1 MGSGMKRLRVGSRPI
16 KVDIRSLFYTIA
28 GEICVS
34 NPSFFIREGIME
46 ETKPFP
52 EERTPFPPVFW
63 VANSIEV
70 LERFA
75 YYGIYFGFGIYMAS
89 LGYSRAQ
96 LGIVQSLFLLLSY
109 GIPVIAGTFAD
120 RYGFKKILIVSY
132 LAYLPAILLL
142 IFTKSF
148 SGIVLTMLSIGLAAG
163 IFKPLVAGTVRA
175 VTDKTNK
182 TLGFGIFYAMVN
194 VGGSFG
200 PIVLGKLRAISWNY
214 AFMAAAA
221 SVVVMLFITIFF
233 YEEPERKTEGE
244 TLGEKLQEIGVAL
257 SDMRFTFLLVL
268 LGVFFWLPFWCFF
281 NLCAVYVDGNLDTV
295 RLYESMRSVLGT
307 GVANFFSQVDEEGTR
322 RVLGETISH
331 TGWIIMVFQ
340 VFVSRIAERFKAIP
354 TFLVGLILIA
364 LGFVV
369 IGFANVSAPALI
381 FLGII
386 IFAVGEMVSSPR
398 IQEYITWIAPKEKA
412 GQYMGMNF
420 LSIMIGAALSGVTY
434 TSLSGH
440 FNNMGKSEYVWY
452 TLAAHTI
459 LAIIALTI
467 FTKTAGEFKE
477 RDE

>member
-1 MGSGMKRLRVGSRPI
+1 
-16 KVDIRSLFYTIA
+16 
-28 GEICVS
+28 
-34 NPSFFIREGIME
+34 ME
-46 ETKPFP
+46 DVKPVTP

-96 LGIVQSLFLLLSY
+96 LGIVQSIFLLLSY

-142 IFTKSF
+142 ILTKSF

-221 SVVVMLFITIFF
+221 SIVVMLFITIFF
-233 YEEPERKTEGE
+233 YKEPERETEGT
-244 TLGEKLQEIGVAL
+244 TLGERLTEIGVVLKDLKFSA
-257 SDMRFTFLLVL
+257 LLVI

-281 NLCAVYVDGNLDTV
+281 NLCAVYVDGNLDTA
-295 RLYESMRSVLGT
+295 RLYESMRGVLGT
-307 GVANFFSQVDEEGTR
+307 GFTDFFSQVDEEGTR
-322 RVLGETISH
+322 RILGETISH

-340 VFVSRIAERFKAIP
+340 VFVSRIAERFKAMP
-354 TFLVGLILIA
+354 TFLVGLFLIA
-364 LGFVV
+364 VGFVV

-386 IFAVGEMVSSPR
+386 IFAIGEMVSSPR

-434 TSLSGH
+434 TSLSGY
-440 FNNMGKSEYVWY
+440 FNSMDRPEYVWY

-459 LAIIALTI
+459 LAIVALVV

-477 RDE
+477 RDV

>member
-1 MGSGMKRLRVGSRPI
+1 
-16 KVDIRSLFYTIA
+16 
-28 GEICVS
+28 
-34 NPSFFIREGIME
+34 ME
-46 ETKPFP
+46 ETKSFP

-142 IFTKSF
+142 ILTKSF

-214 AFMAAAA
+214 AFLAAAA
-221 SVVVMLFITIFF
+221 SIVFMLFITVFF

-244 TLGEKLQEIGVAL
+244 TLGEKLKEIGVAL
-257 SDMRFTFLLVL
+257 SDLRFTFLLVL

-295 RLYESMRSVLGT
+295 RLYESMRGVLGS

-331 TGWIIMVFQ
+331 TGWIIMIFQ
-340 VFVSRIAERFKAIP
+340 VFVSRVAERFKAMP
-354 TFLVGLILIA
+354 TFLAGLFLIA

-369 IGFANVSAPALI
+369 IGFANISAPALI

-434 TSLSGH
+434 TSLSGY

-452 TLAAHTI
+452 TLAGHTI
-459 LAIIALTI
+459 LAIVVLII
-467 FTKTAGEFKE
+467 FTKTAGELKE
-477 RDE
+477 REE